1 VSREPERAWR
11 RPAMPP
17 PGRIAAAPISWGVCE
32 VPGWGLWVPP
42 ERVLAEAR
50 SLGLGAIEAG
60 PPGYLPADPV
70 ALRSLLDR
78 FELRLVAGFVA
89 LVLHDPG
96 RLDETL
102 AEAGRAAAALAD
114 GGAEVLVVAAASGG
128 AGYDDPAGIGEA
140 GWDQLTRALERVQAL
155 SERHGLALA
164 LHPHAGTLVERT
176 EQVLRL
182 LDRSPVALCLDTG
195 HLLLGGTDPAALARE
210 VPERVRHVHLKD
222 LDIGLAEL
230 VAGGRLGY
238 QEAVR
243 QGLYRPLGAGGA
255 PIAEVVT
262 ELELAGYRHWYVL
275 EQDLAID
282 AEPAPGDGPF
292 NDLSSS
298 LEFLGRVPRWPSV
311 LPGPG

>member
-1 VSREPERAWR
+1 MSRQPTDASG

-17 PGRIAAAPISWGVCE
+17 PDRVAAAPISWGVCE
-32 VPGWGLWVPP
+32 VPGWGLQLPP

-50 SLGLGAIEAG
+50 SLGVRAIEAG

-78 FELRLVAGFVA
+78 FGLRLVAGFVA

-96 RLDETL
+96 RLEDTMAEATRAARTL
-102 AEAGRAAAALAD
+102 AA
-114 GGAEVLVVAAASGG
+114 GGAEVLVVAAASG
-128 AGYDDPAGIGEA
+128 ADGYDRPAAIGES
-140 GWDQLTRALERVQAL
+140 GWGRLTSTLERLEAL

-176 EQVLRL
+176 AEVMEL
-182 LDRSPVALCLDTG
+182 LDRSQVALCLDTG
-195 HLLLGGTDPAALARE
+195 HLLLGGTDPLALVRAA
-210 VPERVRHVHLKD
+210 PERVRHVHLKD
-222 LDIGLAEL
+222 LDLGLAEL

-238 QEAVR
+238 QEAVH

-262 ELELAGYRHWYVL
+262 ELELSGYRHWYVL
-275 EQDLAID
+275 EQDLALD
-282 AEPAPGDGPF
+282 TEPAPGDGPF
-292 NDLSSS
+292 NDLGSS
-298 LEFLGRVPRWPSV
+298 LEFLGRALRWPSV